1 MENYLVNEI
10 KKYISPA
17 LIKSLGV
24 TANETKA
31 SIENAFDVAIPSL
44 LIKVKLKG
52 DAYLRGMFSEVKNI
66 FATGQDDFIFKIDKT
81 ESVLNGLLGDQR
93 NRFVTEVSLAT
104 NITQTSSLTILK
116 TSFIGI
122 IDYFKNLD
130 SNFDFST
137 FNRVLDDNIDA
148 LKILIP
154 SGLGLQS
161 NKNLPSSQPTNNSV
175 DTVVKRASSQIKSD
189 KSLAQDLANTKS
201 RKSLKYT
208 LITLF
213 LALCALFF
221 FYHKCSRE
229 VSVERIVNN
238 LSQFDFSNTNN
249 VKHFLD
255 ALILT

>member
-1 MENYLVNEI
+1 MQTEMENYLVNEI

-137 FNRVLDDNIDA
+137 F
-148 LKILIP
+148 KI
-154 SGLGLQS
+154 G
-161 NKNLPSSQPTNNSV
+161 
-175 DTVVKRASSQIKSD
+175 RA
-189 KSLAQDLANTKS
+189 
-201 RKSLKYT
+201 
-208 LITLF
+208 
-213 LALCALFF
+213 
-221 FYHKCSRE
+221 H
-229 VSVERIVNN
+229 
-238 LSQFDFSNTNN
+238 
-249 VKHFLD
+249 
-255 ALILT
+255 